1 MKKPL
6 NIIIADDHQLF
17 LDGLQLIFTNHPL
30 YKITAQAHNGNE
42 VLDAFKRHSFD
53 VAILDINMPKPNG
66 FDICKMLRKDHP
78 QCKIIVLSM
87 YHEEQFVEEFMKSG
101 ASAYV
106 LKNAGKV
113 ELFNALDIAMKD
125 GTYISKE
132 LQQSIS
138 TEPKDNFIKT
148 HTLTKREIEII
159 KLLAQ
164 EKSSNEIAQLLF
176 LSSFTVNTHRKN
188 ILQKLG
194 LKNSAGLIK
203 FASDNEL
210 I

>member
-1 MKKPL
+1 MKKPI
-6 NIIIADDHQLF
+6 NILIADDHQLF

-30 YKITAQAHNGNE
+30 YAIVAEAHDGKE
-42 VLDAFKRHSFD
+42 VLAAFREQAVD
-53 VAILDINMPKPNG
+53 MAILDINMPKPNG
-66 FDICKMLRKDHP
+66 FEICNILRKEYP
-78 QCKIIVLSM
+78 QCKIIILSM
-87 YHEEQFVEEFMKSG
+87 YHEDQFVAEFMKSG
-101 ASAYV
+101 ASAYI

-113 ELFNALDIAMKD
+113 ELFNALDVAIKG

-132 LQQSIS
+132 LQQAIEP
-138 TEPKDNFIKT
+138 EPKDDFVKT

-159 KLLAQ
+159 KLLAL
-164 EKSSNEIAQLLF
+164 EKNSNDIAQMLF
-176 LSSFTVNTHRKN
+176 LSTFTVNTHRKN

-203 FASDNEL
+203 FASDNAL

>member
-1 MKKPL
+1 MKKHT
-6 NIIIADDHQLF
+6 NILIADDHQLF
-17 LDGLQLIFTNHPL
+17 LDGLQLIFTNHPV
-30 YKITAQAHNGNE
+30 YNIIAQAHEGND
-42 VLDAFKRHSFD
+42 VLEAFKQHSID
-53 VAILDINMPKPNG
+53 LAILDINMPKPNG
-66 FDICKMLRKDHP
+66 FEI
-78 QCKIIVLSM
+78 CKIIRKEYPLCKIVVLSM
-87 YHEEQFVEEFMKSG
+87 YHEDQFVDEFMKSG

-113 ELFNALDIAMKD
+113 ELLNALDVAMKG

-132 LQQSIS
+132 LQHNS
-138 TEPKDNFIKT
+138 TSESKDDFTKS

-159 KLLAQ
+159 KLLAK
-164 EKSSNEIAQLLF
+164 EKSSNDIAQLLF
-176 LSSFTVNTHRKN
+176 LSTFTVNTHRKN

-203 FASDNEL
+203 FASDNSL

>member
-1 MKKPL
+1 MKKTI
-6 NIIIADDHQLF
+6 NILIADDHQLF
-17 LDGLQLIFTNHPL
+17 LDGLQLIFTNHPV
-30 YKITAQAHNGNE
+30 YTIIAEAHDGKE
-42 VLDAFKRHSFD
+42 VLEAFKQHSID
-53 VAILDINMPKPNG
+53 MAILDINMPKPNG
-66 FDICKMLRKDHP
+66 FEICKILRKEFP

-87 YHEEQFVEEFMKSG
+87 YHEDQFVAEFMKSG

-106 LKNAGKV
+106 LKNAGKT
-113 ELFNALDIAMKD
+113 ELFNALDVAIKG
-125 GTYISKE
+125 GTYVSKE
-132 LQQSIS
+132 LQHYLEP
-138 TEPKDNFIKT
+138 EPKDDFVKT
-148 HTLTKREIEII
+148 HALTKRELEII

-164 EKSSNEIAQLLF
+164 EKNSNDIAQILF
-176 LSSFTVNTHRKN
+176 LSTFTVNTHRKN